1 MKGLIKKG
9 LLHARTTT
17 NEWLVPD
24 NEDELMSQDGYAV
37 SFVPFHERGLATP
50 PHWFL

>member
-9 LLHARTTT
+9 LLHVRTAT

-24 NEDELMSQDGYAV
+24 NKDEPMPQDGYTV
-37 SFVPFHERGLATP
+37 SFVPFHERDLATP
-50 PHWFL
+50 SHWFL